1 MREEVAVFLDKAK
14 KFDSA
19 SRDFFDKGVYDLSAF
34 HVEQAFQLYLKYIL
48 AKEIGYFPKTHSLYK
63 LFKEISKLDS
73 KFWNFY
79 EGNEIILK
87 NVEDAYLLARYF
99 PREYSRSEVTKML
112 NVLDEFKR
120 VFGKWIS

>member
-1 MREEVAVFLDKAK
+1 MQCFWIKLKNLKVHLGIF
-14 KFDSA
+14 SI
-19 SRDFFDKGVYDLSAF
+19 KGYYDLSAF

-73 KFWNFY
+73 KFFSFY
-79 EGNEIILK
+79 ETNKIILILK

-99 PREYSRSEVTKML
+99 PREYSKSEVTKML
-112 NVLDEFKR
+112 DVLDEFKR
-120 VFGKWIS
+120 VFEKWIS